1 MAAWNS
7 FFVHISTW
15 IWSIVGTN
23 LCRGQGP
30 SGLVPTHFKCLW
42 SWRAHHLWP
51 LQHQPQLKIEKLVW
65 IVQVC
70 TLSKL
75 TFVLV
80 RRPKS
85 YICWCLDGHYLNAHM
100 NRYWNTCKY
109 TKLKLL
115 SLRAFWCFG
124 EESLYSLPRIDIN
137 YYYIHEIWR
146 VIIYRASA
154 EKKITQVCFVAIM
167 ARWGEKEKKGWF
179 WQNRAGPVCW

>member
-7 FFVHISTW
+7 FLVHISTW
-15 IWSIVGTN
+15 IWSIVGTK

-51 LQHQPQLKIEKLVW
+51 LQHQLQWKIEKFVW

-124 EESLYSLPRIDIN
+124 EESQCSLPRIDIN
-137 YYYIHEIWR
+137 YYYLHEIWR
-146 VIIYRASA
+146 VIIY
-154 EKKITQVCFVAIM
+154 C
-167 ARWGEKEKKGWF
+167 
-179 WQNRAGPVCW
+179 

>member
-7 FFVHISTW
+7 FLVHSATW
-15 IWSIVGTN
+15 IWSIVGTK

-51 LQHQPQLKIEKLVW
+51 LQHQLQLKIEKIVW

-124 EESLYSLPRIDIN
+124 EESPCSLPRIDIN
-137 YYYIHEIWR
+137 YYYLWNMKSYHLLLREGKLFPKGPKCYWPLRNEWVSVFR
-146 VIIYRASA
+146 VANPNTGY
-154 EKKITQVCFVAIM
+154 
-167 ARWGEKEKKGWF
+167 
-179 WQNRAGPVCW
+179 N